1 MLYACTVS
9 ARRLPNMRKILLPV
23 LGTYFLWVFA
33 LPYWQT
39 AAEDS
44 AGAATSSTQHAA
56 ADTATAAADS
66 APAAPVRERLPVN
79 TAPTKTDS
87 KPPADSL
94 LRSVKTVMR
103 LTAEDSIRRYIWR
116 HKDLAVAEMHRVGIP
131 ASIKLAQGILESR
144 YGTSELA
151 TAANN
156 HFGLKATKEW
166 RGHIYY
172 VYSQEW
178 NAHLRRS
185 EKVISAFRAFATAE
199 ESYRHH
205 SDFVRFRD
213 HYKHLFKFSR
223 VQYRAWAEGLAKAGY
238 ATDPA
243 YAAKLIS
250 LIERFHLHQYDRMA
264 AIALPTAAPATT
276 TNTTTTRYIAQ

>member
-1 MLYACTVS
+1 
-9 ARRLPNMRKILLPV
+9 MRKILLPV

-44 AGAATSSTQHAA
+44 AEVVSSSAANSI
-56 ADTATAAADS
+56 ADTATQAAAATDS
-66 APAAPVRERLPVN
+66 APTAAPMRERLPVN
-79 TAPTKTDS
+79 TAPTKTDTE
-87 KPPADSL
+87 PPADSL
-94 LRSVKTVMR
+94 LRSLKAAMR
-103 LTAEDSIRRYIWR
+103 LTAEDSIRRYIWQ

-151 TAANN
+151 TADNN

-185 EKVISAFRAFATAE
+185 EKVISAFRAFATAA

-205 SDFVRFRD
+205 SDFVRYRD
-213 HYKHLFKFSR
+213 HYKHLFKLSR

-264 AIALPTAAPATT
+264 AIVLPTAAPATT
-276 TNTTTTRYIAQ
+276 TTTTTTRYIAQ